1 MTINV
6 SSIKEKIIEYIR
18 ERGPSL
24 PANLTKISGMNLTF
38 TSAILSELLAERKI
52 KISNLKVGSSPLYYL
67 EGQEEKL
74 ENFIDNLKPVEKDAF
89 LKLKQ
94 NRILED
100 EKQSPQIRVA
110 LRSIKDFAIPIK
122 VGEKLFWKY
131 HLLSDEKA
139 KEAIGGEKKDEVAVG
154 QERVI
159 GQSIWNDIKKE
170 FSREEVEDIIRKRVA
185 EIVEKIKEETLVK
198 ETKKEEAEEKKKEE
212 SIEKQTIK
220 EKRKTQKKKKT
231 NPLFDFSKK
240 AVEEK
245 GFVIKE
251 ILKDAKDKVLLACSK
266 ESKNYLV
273 FVYGKKSVDDKEI
286 FKDYKKFYQNCD
298 GFFLFVKEEK
308 RQVFGAKKK
317 FFEDIK
323 EIFSF

>member
-6 SSIKEKIIEYIR
+6 SSVKQKIIEYLR

-24 PANLTKISGMNLTF
+24 PVNLTKISGMSLTF

-110 LRSIKDFAIPIK
+110 LRSIKDFAVPVR

-139 KEAIGGEKKDEVAVG
+139 KEAIGGEKKEEVAVG

-185 EIVEKIKEETLVK
+185 EIVEKIKEETLVN
-198 ETKKEEAEEKKKEE
+198 EAKKEAEEAKEE
-212 SIEKQTIK
+212 GAIEKHAIK
-220 EKRKTQKKKKT
+220 EKRRPQKKKKT

-240 AVEEK
+240 AIEEK

-251 ILKDAKDKVLLACSK
+251 ILKDTKDKVLLVCSI

-286 FKDYKKFYQNCD
+286 FKDYKKYYQNYD
-298 GFFLFVKEEK
+298 GFFLFVREEK
-308 RQVFGAKKK
+308 KQVLDIKKK